1 MLGTRDNIE
10 ENIQG
15 LDFCEIY
22 AYSMTLVFD
31 FARVQN
37 SLY

>member
-15 LDFCEIY
+15 LDICEIS
-22 AYSMTLVFD
+22 AYSMTLMFD
-31 FARVQN
+31 FALVQY